1 MGGAVEFLLG
11 ALLLLE
17 IRLFL
22 LVEVAVFS
30 LSYLW
35 RVLIFYL
42 SFFFII
48 FDTEMNFVAV
58 SMIWAVIKN
67 TKVIRI
73 TRGPQIGFM
82 ERMMT
87 KRNVIR

>member
-17 IRLFL
+17 FGLFL

-48 FDTEMNFVAV
+48 FDTEMNFVTV

-67 TKVIRI
+67 IKVIRI
-73 TRGPQIGFM
+73 TGGP
-82 ERMMT
+82 
-87 KRNVIR
+87 